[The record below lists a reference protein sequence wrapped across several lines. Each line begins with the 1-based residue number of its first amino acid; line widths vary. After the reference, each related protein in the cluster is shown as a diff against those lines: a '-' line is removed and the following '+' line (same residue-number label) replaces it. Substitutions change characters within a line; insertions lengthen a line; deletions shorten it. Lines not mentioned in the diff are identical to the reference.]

1 MGVLD
6 EILQKLPKDAGI
18 TSSAYEGAN
27 IVLYTKSKTFFAH
40 GGDII
45 RQLVSEVKKRI
56 DLRADD
62 SLLKDEEK
70 AEKFIHDAVSKEAEI
85 TQILFEKPRSVLTIE
100 AKRPGLVIGKDG
112 ELLRKIKDETFWTPV
127 IRRESLLPS
136 KITSNIREVLFAES
150 DYRRKFLDSVG
161 KRIYE
166 TKKSTVDDMWAR
178 ISILGAGREVGR
190 SCLLLQ
196 TPESRILLDC
206 GLNVAASG
214 RYAYPILNA
223 PEFHIEDLD
232 AIVITH
238 AHLDHCGFLPYLF
251 KMGYRGPV
259 YCTEPS
265 RDILALLA
273 LDYVEVSYTG
283 KPLYSSA
290 DIKEAIKH
298 CINLEYGEV
307 TDITPDIRL
316 TLYNAGHILG
326 SAMAHF
332 HIGEGWHNLLYTG
345 DLKPSRSLMLNA
357 AHSIFP
363 RVETLIIESTYGGP
377 EDFQPSRDECEKK
390 QMDIIGET
398 IARKGKVLIPSL
410 GVGRAQEIML
420 VLEKAQR
427 EEGFDLPVYVDGMI
441 WDVAAVHAAYP
452 RFMADEVKEKVFYED
467 KNPLLNPMF
476 KKVGSGKERQEI
488 IDGPPC
494 VILATSGMLTGGP
507 SVQYFKQLADNPKN
521 SVIFVN
527 YQAEGSPGYYVQRG
541 DESIKFDEG
550 ETVHIKLQRHTISGF
565 SGHADHDEL
574 IDYVKKLKPRP
585 KKVMMVHGESSKTL
599 NMASTLHKTFK
610 IETLAPKNLEVI
622 RLR

>member
-1 MGVLD
+1 
-6 EILQKLPKDAGI
+6 
-18 TSSAYEGAN
+18 
-27 IVLYTKSKTFFAH
+27 
-40 GGDII
+40 
-45 RQLVSEVKKRI
+45 
-56 DLRADD
+56 
-62 SLLKDEEK
+62 
-70 AEKFIHDAVSKEAEI
+70 
-85 TQILFEKPRSVLTIE
+85 
-100 AKRPGLVIGKDG
+100 
-112 ELLRKIKDETFWTPV
+112 
-127 IRRESLLPS
+127 
-136 KITSNIREVLFAES
+136 
-150 DYRRKFLDSVG
+150 
-161 KRIYE
+161 
-166 TKKSTVDDMWAR
+166 
-178 ISILGAGREVGR
+178 
-190 SCLLLQ
+190 
-196 TPESRILLDC
+196 
-206 GLNVAASG
+206 
-214 RYAYPILNA
+214 
-223 PEFHIEDLD
+223 
-232 AIVITH
+232 
-238 AHLDHCGFLPYLF
+238 
-251 KMGYRGPV
+251 
-259 YCTEPS
+259 
-265 RDILALLA
+265 
-273 LDYVEVSYTG
+273 
-283 KPLYSSA
+283 
-290 DIKEAIKH
+290 
-298 CINLEYGEV
+298 
-307 TDITPDIRL
+307 
-316 TLYNAGHILG
+316 
-326 SAMAHF
+326 
-332 HIGEGWHNLLYTG
+332 
-345 DLKPSRSLMLNA
+345 LKPSRSLMLNA